1 MSEQQCTCHC
11 GGSMFY
17 RHLHAESCALSRDG
31 EEAPVS
37 VEQALRA
44 ENARFRAVLMNMQAA
59 WNNKNEV
66 TSVYV
71 WNERMK
77 AAMADVDA
85 ALQPERGRND

>member
-1 MSEQQCTCHC
+1 MSEQERLKASQIQ
-11 GGSMFY
+11 Y
-17 RHLHAESCALSRDG
+17 AQEDALD
-31 EEAPVS
+31 
-37 VEQALRA
+37 ALRD

>member
-1 MSEQQCTCHC
+1 MSEQERLKASQIQ
-11 GGSMFY
+11 Y
-17 RHLHAESCALSRDG
+17 AQEDALD
-31 EEAPVS
+31 
-37 VEQALRA
+37 ALRA
-44 ENARFRAVLMNMQAA
+44 ENARLRAVIMNMQAA

-85 ALQPERGRND
+85 ALQPERGTRQ

>member
-1 MSEQQCTCHC
+1 MSEQERLKANQIQ
-11 GGSMFY
+11 Y
-17 RHLHAESCALSRDG
+17 
-31 EEAPVS
+31 
-37 VEQALRA
+37 EQEDAIHALRA

>member
-1 MSEQQCTCHC
+1 MIEVRVYDAPSDLV
-11 GGSMFY
+11 G
-17 RHLHAESCALSRDG
+17 RWVR
-31 EEAPVS
+31 EADM
-37 VEQALRA
+37 QALRA

-85 ALQPERGRND
+85 ALQLERGGAK

>member
-1 MSEQQCTCHC
+1 MSEQERLKASQIQ
-11 GGSMFY
+11 Y
-17 RHLHAESCALSRDG
+17 
-31 EEAPVS
+31 
-37 VEQALRA
+37 EQEDALRA
-44 ENARFRAVLMNMQAA
+44 IRAENERFRAVITNMQAA

-85 ALQPERGRND
+85 ALQPKEAQP

>member
-1 MSEQQCTCHC
+1 MSEQERLKASQIQ
-11 GGSMFY
+11 Y
-17 RHLHAESCALSRDG
+17 AQEDALD
-31 EEAPVS
+31 
-37 VEQALRA
+37 ALRA

-59 WNNKNEV
+59 V

>member
-1 MSEQQCTCHC
+1 MSEQERLKANQIQ
-11 GGSMFY
+11 Y
-17 RHLHAESCALSRDG
+17 
-31 EEAPVS
+31 
-37 VEQALRA
+37 EQEDAIHALRA

-85 ALQPERGRND
+85 ALQPERGAK

>member
-1 MSEQQCTCHC
+1 MSEQERMKASQIQ
-11 GGSMFY
+11 Y
-17 RHLHAESCALSRDG
+17 AQEDALD
-31 EEAPVS
+31 
-37 VEQALRA
+37 ALRA